1 MKKLKSFIFKFGNAL
16 ILCASARRQLLQ
28 RGGSR
33 VGGFPDL
40 SGLPWE
46 PAQRTGSSA

>member
-1 MKKLKSFIFKFGNAL
+1 MLRSQCVGETAL
-16 ILCASARRQLLQ
+16 WAALSRHLLQ

-40 SGLPWE
+40 NGLPWE
-46 PAQRTGSSA
+46 PPQRSGST